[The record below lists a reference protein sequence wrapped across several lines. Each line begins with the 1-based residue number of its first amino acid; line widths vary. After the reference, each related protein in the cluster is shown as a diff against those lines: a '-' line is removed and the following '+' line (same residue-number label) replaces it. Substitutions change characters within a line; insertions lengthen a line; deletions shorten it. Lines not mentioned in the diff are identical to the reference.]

1 MSDEEL
7 RDQINRI
14 AMQIEKIEQ
23 TAKQKETYITTKLNN
38 EVIPKLSELEG
49 QLQHHRTIL
58 ADVNQKLDELTSKKK
73 ELLTNIS
80 NLEKEYNTLKKEKE
94 KTLHDNLKAIEREKK
109 SKTRDINREIKKL
122 EKELKALE
130 TK

>member
-23 TAKQKETYITTKLNN
+23 TAKQKETYITTKLND
-38 EVIPKLSELEG
+38 EVGPRLSEIEG
-49 QLQHHRTIL
+49 QLQHHKTIL
-58 ADVNQKLDELTSKKK
+58 DEVNKKIDELTSKKK
-73 ELLTNIS
+73 ELVTIVS
-80 NLEKEYNTLKKEKE
+80 NLEKEYNTLKKVKE
-94 KTLHDNLKAIEREKK
+94 KTLHDKLKAIEKEKK
-109 SKTRDINREIKKL
+109 IKTRDIDREIKKL